1 MHHQVTSAPS
11 AASSVFELPVH
22 GANAGHKCGGS
33 VLAWSWRSVVFEA
46 VVNRH
51 GELKHSAQIVVTMD
65 ADVKEEEKPWV
76 PDGTLPL
83 AADGESMQM
92 HLLDAHE
99 EIGYPGT
106 VYLFGKVRR
115 LFDMVAQRCN
125 V

>member
-1 MHHQVTSAPS
+1 
-11 AASSVFELPVH
+11 
-22 GANAGHKCGGS
+22 
-33 VLAWSWRSVVFEA
+33 
-46 VVNRH
+46 
-51 GELKHSAQIVVTMD
+51 MD
-65 ADVKEEEKPWV
+65 TDVKEEEKPWV
-76 PDGTLPL
+76 ADGTLPL

-115 LFDMVAQRCN
+115 LSDMSPCGGTCKGCVLAVASSGH